1 MSPGHDAEVAKLG
14 DIAGEAGL
22 ERVSILAWRDLDD
35 PEAGGSEVH
44 AANIASLWAEA
55 GIEVTMRTSYAANYP
70 MVSWRDGYRVIRKAG
85 RYLVFPR
92 AAFSEMMG
100 WHGGRDGLVEIWNG
114 MPFFSPLWART
125 AARHLAAPRARG
137 DVADDAAAPPRG
149 VRQLRRVEG
158 RAADLP
164 AHADRHAVGVEQA
177 GVGPRPPLPCRSRR
191 PSSRPGI
198 DPQFTPE
205 GEKSPDPLVVGVGRL
220 VPVKRYDML
229 IDALVAL
236 EAAPSGTARGD
247 RGRGLL
253 PASDLEAQIRA
264 ARAED
269 WISLPGRIDDDEV
282 DRPLPAAWVLSM
294 TSSREGWGM
303 IVTEAAACGTPA
315 VVTRVPGFV
324 DAVVEG
330 RTGLLADTRDELTA
344 GLDTRALRSPTCAP
358 ARCRRAR
365 ARGPLHLGGDGTRHP
380 RGARAGR
387 DPASHPPVTV
397 DAHRALSARGVRRRR
412 GASRPARLRFL
423 GYAALAALAYIPM
436 LLTAP
441 GRVVAD
447 TKSYLYLDPGRLLE
461 RAPSMWDPNIGLGT
475 VTHQNIGYLFPMGPY
490 YWADALRRGA
500 GVGLATPLA
509 RHASCC
515 SRRSGMLYLL
525 RTLHVRGP
533 GRGRRGARVH
543 ALAVRARLRG
553 APLGDPAA
561 RGRGCRGCSRS

>member
-1 MSPGHDAEVAKLG
+1 MIRPRRERASERTRPVSPGHDAEVAKLG

-125 AARHLAAPRARG
+125 AHVTWLHHVHAEMWRMTLPPRLAAFGNFIESR
-137 DVADDAAAPPRG
+137 VAPPIY
-149 VRQLRRVEG
+149 RRTPIVTLSESSKQELVH
-158 RAADLP
+158 DL
-164 AHADRHAVGVEQA
+164 HFRADRVTV
-177 GVGPRPPLPCRSRR
+177 VS
-191 PSSRPGI
+191 PGI
-198 DPQFTPE
+198 DPQFTPG
-205 GEKSPDPLVVGVGRL
+205 GEKSPEPLVVGVGRL

-236 EAAPSGTARGD
+236 KPRHPGTPRGD

-253 PASDLEAQIRA
+253 AGPTSKRRSAPRAPKTGSAFRVASTTTR
-264 ARAED
+264 
-269 WISLPGRIDDDEV
+269 SSTSTGGRGCS
-282 DRPLPAAWVLSM
+282 SM

-315 VVTRVPGFV
+315 VVDARPGLRRRG
-324 DAVVEG
+324 G
-330 RTGLLADTRDELTA
+330 RGANGVARRHPRRA
-344 GLDTRALRSPTCAP
+344 HRRSRHGALRLRP
-358 ARCRRAR
+358 ARTARYRRAR

-397 DAHRALSARGVRRRR
+397 DAHRASCAR
-412 GASRPARLRFL
+412 
-423 GYAALAALAYIPM
+423 AA
-436 LLTAP
+436 
-441 GRVVAD
+441 
-447 TKSYLYLDPGRLLE
+447 
-461 RAPSMWDPNIGLGT
+461 
-475 VTHQNIGYLFPMGPY
+475 
-490 YWADALRRGA
+490 
-500 GVGLATPLA
+500 
-509 RHASCC
+509 
-515 SRRSGMLYLL
+515 
-525 RTLHVRGP
+525 
-533 GRGRRGARVH
+533 
-543 ALAVRARLRG
+543 
-553 APLGDPAA
+553 
-561 RGRGCRGCSRS
+561 